1 MSENWNNSS
10 YFFVKP
16 KPCEYAHIT
25 WAMWDDDAMAFI
37 VPATGN
43 TANLPGGFR
52 VDLSMLDYDHVTTPS
67 QMFTHG
73 YAYQF
78 HAIIKQNATSL
89 LHLKADGNSTSISDE
104 FTVFPVTYDADS
116 QLPTSLPTTPAL
128 GNATVVKTEYYSI
141 NGQLLTSPP
150 SQGIA
155 ISKQYLNDGS
165 VKTSKIINQ

>member
-1 MSENWNNSS
+1 
-10 YFFVKP
+10 
-16 KPCEYAHIT
+16 
-25 WAMWDDDAMAFI
+25 MAFI